1 MTKELMGYFVMSLK
15 DNSEKLISKKSKIV
29 IEKLLEDD
37 SIVFKEL
44 LKEDESNINPYAWYV
59 DHKDGTHV
67 GIFKSND
74 KILSLYQN
82 NLFIKT
88 ALIVGK

>member
-1 MTKELMGYFVMSLK
+1 MTKNLMGYFVMSLK
-15 DNSEKLISKKSKIV
+15 DHSEKLISKKSKIV
-29 IEKLLEDD
+29 LEKLLEDK

-44 LKEDESNINPYAWYV
+44 FKENESNITPYAWYI

-82 NLFIKT
+82 DLFIKT
-88 ALIVGK
+88 ALIVSK

>member
-1 MTKELMGYFVMSLK
+1 MTAQLIGYLAKSLK
-15 DNSEKLISKKSKIV
+15 DNSEKLISKKSKI
-29 IEKLLEDD
+29 ILEKLLEDD

-82 NLFIKT
+82 EMFVKMPVRL
-88 ALIVGK
+88 AS